1 MTTMK
6 IGRNDPCS
14 CGSGKKYKHCC
25 LSPASVVA
33 DELHTLL
40 AGQELDSLEDMQ
52 VVADD
57 FMSSRNQ
64 QEQDDF
70 CGLSPDQ
77 MYRLLYFPFDSP
89 DLYHFPETLS
99 IEPEAPILTLV
110 NSIEQAIDD
119 KGLKATA
126 KGNLPQKLCRDAA
139 EAYLQSRPP
148 EDIRYFIKADR
159 EDNFPELNFTR
170 ITLELAG
177 LLRKTKGRFYLTR
190 KFKRLRDASELA
202 GLYPEIFKAYCQKFN
217 WAYLD
222 GYPEIHFIQQ
232 SFLFTLFVLSR
243 YGENWKLDTFYEDCF
258 LQAFPMA
265 VDGVEPTAW
274 SSAEDGLR
282 NCFNHRTLNLFLDLM
297 GLASFEKLPGE
308 KPFSRNYQIRKR
320 PLLDEVVK
328 FGFRFR

>member
-52 VVADD
+52 AVADD

-190 KFKRLRDASELA
+190 KFKRLRDAAGLA

>member
-52 VVADD
+52 AVADD